1 MTQVFHPASNSIAK
15 AMVLAVVL
23 GLLGLGA
30 IGAIFVRS
38 PYTRMVGIAPEQP
51 VPFSHEHHVSG
62 LGLDCRYCH
71 LSVET
76 SSFAGIPATDI
87 CMGCHSQI
95 WTDSPVIA
103 PIVASYED
111 QEPLIWNRVNDVP
124 DYAFF
129 NHSIHINKGIGCE
142 TCHGRV
148 DQMPLSRK
156 VSTLSMEWCLDCH
169 RNRADF
175 VRPREEVFT
184 MGWEPTEDWKQRQPL
199 LVEQY
204 NVDVEQFD
212 ITDCSIC
219 HR

>member
-1 MTQVFHPASNSIAK
+1 MKQVFHPASNSIAK
-15 AMVLAVVL
+15 SLIVIVVL
-23 GLLGLGA
+23 GLLGLGL
-30 IGAIFVRS
+30 IVSIFVRS
-38 PYTRMVGIAPEQP
+38 PFMRQIGVAPEQP
-51 VPFSHEHHVSG
+51 AAFSHEHHVGG

-71 LSVET
+71 LNVEE
-76 SSFAGIPATDI
+76 SSFAGIPSTDI
-87 CMGCHSQI
+87 CMGCHSKI
-95 WTDSPVIA
+95 WNDSPALA
-103 PIVASYED
+103 PVVASYEND
-111 QEPLIWNRVNDVP
+111 EPLVWNRVNRLA

-156 VSTLSMEWCLDCH
+156 VSTLAMEWCLECH
-169 RNRADF
+169 RNRADY

-184 MGWEPTEDWKQRQPL
+184 MGWEPSEDWKAQQPL

-204 NVDVEQFD
+204 HVDVEQFE